1 MSNQASSAPKRAAL
15 ILAGGKSS
23 RLGRDKAQL
32 PLGNTTVIEFLIARL
47 RQACEEVIVVTR
59 PEQPYPNIGARVV
72 FDVMPGKFSL
82 GGLYSGLLQSPAQAN
97 FVCACDM
104 PLILPP
110 LVAKLFERLE
120 DFDVVVPRRDGQV
133 EPLCA
138 VYTKVCLPVIHARL
152 LAGDLRMS
160 GWLESVRT
168 RFVEKDELREL
179 DARLQSFFNLNTEAD
194 YQQVLALLENDT
206 AIGLKT
212 WPS

>member
-1 MSNQASSAPKRAAL
+1 MSNQASSAPERVAL

-47 RQACEEVIVVTR
+47 RQVCEEVIVVTR
-59 PEQPYPNIGARVV
+59 PDQPYPNLAARAL

-104 PLILPP
+104 PLISP
-110 LVAKLFERLE
+110 LLVDHLFEQLD
-120 DFDVVVPRRDGQV
+120 DFDVVVPRRDGRV

-138 VYTKVCLPVIHARL
+138 VYTKACLPAIHARL

-160 GWLESVRT
+160 GWLEGVRT
-168 RFVEKDELREL
+168 RFVEKEELQKIDL
-179 DARLQSFFNLNTEAD
+179 TLQSFFNLNTAAD
-194 YQQVLALLENDT
+194 YQQLLALLGNDT
-206 AIGLKT
+206 AIEPKT
-212 WPS
+212 